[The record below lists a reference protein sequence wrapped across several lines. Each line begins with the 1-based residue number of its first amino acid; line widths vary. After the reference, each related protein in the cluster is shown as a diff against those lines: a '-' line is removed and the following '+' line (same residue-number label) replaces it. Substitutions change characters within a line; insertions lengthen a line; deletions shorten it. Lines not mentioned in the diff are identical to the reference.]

1 MFRLQTCNDL
11 GTVTENIQ
19 NRGDIPISFA
29 VTIRPKIP
37 LPQLIPSTMRS
48 FLLQIA
54 IILTR
59 SYHHQPTVVSYH
71 DNNTIYIYI
80 YIYIVTRLT
89 NPLLPAGTLMDHGLG
104 CRAASAQAGSGSFDA
119 GNRRGRVV
127 TGRKL
132 GRLGG
137 RRRCRTGR
145 RRSVCGRGGGT
156 ATGRQASAGSSRGR
170 LASPGRRPRGRLA
183 RRFARR
189 RSRTALGRVVRSG
202 NQTSGHGREASSAVF
217 VSCRLAAIASRRD
230 GSSDVDSIFSRIIG
244 RTAKRNG
251 RFRPS
256 RRCQVQLSCCR
267 RAGIILS

>member
-1 MFRLQTCNDL
+1 M
-11 GTVTENIQ
+11 
-19 NRGDIPISFA
+19 
-29 VTIRPKIP
+29 
-37 LPQLIPSTMRS
+37 
-48 FLLQIA
+48 
-54 IILTR
+54 
-59 SYHHQPTVVSYH
+59 VS
-71 DNNTIYIYI
+71 
-80 YIYIVTRLT
+80 RLT
-89 NPLLPAGTLMDHGLG
+89 NPLLPPGTLMDHGLG
-104 CRAASAQAGSGSFDA
+104 GRAASAQAGSGSFDA

-145 RRSVCGRGGGT
+145 RRTGRRRSVCGRRGGT

-256 RRCQVQLSCCR
+256 RRCQLQLSCCC